1 MTTQSIIVYRNPLE
15 AALWEGQFAEYLVP
29 VGGACLVALV
39 AFLIANRLGEA
50 VVRKLGGNFWRWQNR
65 IATFS
70 AVCSF
75 AAFAVTVN
83 ALWIK

>member
-29 VGGACLVALV
+29 AGGAGLVALIV
-39 AFLIANRLGEA
+39 FLIANRLGELA
-50 VVRKLGGNFWRWQNR
+50 VRKLRGNFWRWQNR
-65 IATFS
+65 ISTFA